1 MGIVANQNKIKSMV
15 ISKLLEVIQITCY
28 YSGSWGYKTI
38 ELVMN
43 PKVNNYMCTYL
54 EGYYKAKHGGF
65 FCMGLVFP

>member
-1 MGIVANQNKIKSMV
+1 MA

-28 YSGSWGYKTI
+28 YSCSWGYKTI

-43 PKVNNYMCTYL
+43 SKVNNYNFLCTYL

-65 FCMGLVFP
+65 YCMGLVFP